1 MKYHIIR
8 GTLDAAGVRDRRQGR
23 SKYGAKSPAQ
33 DLGPMPRRP
42 TIARKTK
49 YAEQLTGT
57 ALTLNQFT
65 NKLMYGGKRQ
75 LAHRI
80 LEDALARCESQAG
93 RAGVEVLESALRN
106 AMPLIEVKPKRVGG
120 STYQI
125 PVEVRADRRV
135 SLGMRWLIESA
146 RKRNGKSMSDK
157 LAAELIDASNGLGAA
172 VKRRED
178 THRMAEANRAF
189 SHFKW

>member
-1 MKYHIIR
+1 
-8 GTLDAAGVRDRRQGR
+8 
-23 SKYGAKSPAQ
+23 
-33 DLGPMPRRP
+33 MPRRP

-49 YAEQLTGT
+49 YQEQLAGT
-57 ALTLNQFT
+57 ALTMDQFT
-65 NKLMYGGKRQ
+65 HKLMRGGKRQ
-75 LAHRI
+75 LASRI
-80 LEDALARCESQAG
+80 LEDAIARCEQQAG
-93 RAGVEVLESALRN
+93 RAGVEVMELALRN

-125 PVEVRADRRV
+125 PVEVRADRRI

-146 RKRNGKSMSDK
+146 RKRNGRSMAEK
-157 LAAELIDASNGLGAA
+157 LAAEFVDASNGIGAA

-178 THRMAEANRAF
+178 THRMAEANKAF

>member
-1 MKYHIIR
+1 
-8 GTLDAAGVRDRRQGR
+8 
-23 SKYGAKSPAQ
+23 
-33 DLGPMPRRP
+33 MPRRP

-57 ALTLNQFT
+57 ALTLDQFT
-65 NKLMYGGKRQ
+65 NKLMHGGKRQ

-80 LEDALARCESQAG
+80 LEDALARCERQAG
-93 RAGVEVLESALRN
+93 RAGVEVLEAALRN

-146 RKRNGKSMSDK
+146 RKRSGKSMSDK
-157 LAAELIDASNGLGAA
+157 LAAELLDASNNLGAA

>member
-1 MKYHIIR
+1 
-8 GTLDAAGVRDRRQGR
+8 V
-23 SKYGAKSPAQ
+23 
-33 DLGPMPRRP
+33 PRRA
-42 TIARKTK
+42 TVARKVK
-49 YAEQLTGT
+49 YEEQLVGT
-57 ALTLNQFT
+57 ALTLDQFT
-65 NKLMYGGKRQ
+65 NKLMRGGKRQ
-75 LAHRI
+75 LAARI
-80 LEDALARCESQAG
+80 LEDAIGRCEKQAG
-93 RAGVEVLESALRN
+93 RSGVEVMELALRN

-125 PVEVRADRRV
+125 PVEVRADRRI

-146 RKRNGKSMSDK
+146 RRRNGRSMAEK
-157 LAAELIDASNGLGAA
+157 LAGEFMDASNNLGAA

>member
-1 MKYHIIR
+1 MA
-8 GTLDAAGVRDRRQGR
+8 L
-23 SKYGAKSPAQ
+23 PAQ
-33 DLGPMPRRP
+33 RGD
-42 TIARKTK
+42 
-49 YAEQLTGT
+49 
-57 ALTLNQFT
+57 
-65 NKLMYGGKRQ
+65 
-75 LAHRI
+75 
-80 LEDALARCESQAG
+80 
-93 RAGVEVLESALRN
+93 AGVEVLEQALRN

-146 RKRNGKSMSDK
+146 RKRNGKSMADK
-157 LAAELIDASNGLGAA
+157 LSGELMDASNGIGAA

-178 THRMAEANRAF
+178 THRMAEANKAF

>member
-1 MKYHIIR
+1 
-8 GTLDAAGVRDRRQGR
+8 
-23 SKYGAKSPAQ
+23 
-33 DLGPMPRRP
+33 MPRRP

-49 YAEQLTGT
+49 YEEQLAGT
-57 ALTLNQFT
+57 ALTMNQLT
-65 NKLMYGGKRQ
+65 SKLMHGGKRQ
-75 LAHRI
+75 LASRI
-80 LEDALARCESQAG
+80 LEGAIARCEQQTG
-93 RAGVEVLESALRN
+93 RSGVEVMELALRN

-125 PVEVRADRRV
+125 PVEVRADRRI
-135 SLGMRWLIESA
+135 SLGMRWLIEAA
-146 RKRNGKSMSDK
+146 RKRNGRSMSDK
-157 LAAELIDASNGLGAA
+157 LAAEFVDASNGVGAA

>member
-1 MKYHIIR
+1 
-8 GTLDAAGVRDRRQGR
+8 
-23 SKYGAKSPAQ
+23 
-33 DLGPMPRRP
+33 MPRRP

-49 YAEQLTGT
+49 YADQLTGT
-57 ALTLNQFT
+57 ALTLDQFT
-65 NKLMYGGKRQ
+65 NKLMHGGKRQ

-80 LEDALARCESQAG
+80 LEDALGRCEQQAG
-93 RAGVEVLESALRN
+93 RAGVEVLEAALRN

-146 RKRNGKSMSDK
+146 RRRNGRSMSEK

-189 SHFKW
+189 SHFKA

>member
-1 MKYHIIR
+1 
-8 GTLDAAGVRDRRQGR
+8 
-23 SKYGAKSPAQ
+23 
-33 DLGPMPRRP
+33 MPRRP

-49 YAEQLTGT
+49 YAEHLTGT

-65 NKLMYGGKRQ
+65 NKLMYGGKRH

-80 LEDALARCESQAG
+80 LEDALSRCEKQAG
-93 RAGVEVLESALRN
+93 RAGVEVLELALRN

-125 PVEVRADRRV
+125 PVEVRADRRI
-135 SLGMRWLIESA
+135 SLGMRWLIDSA
-146 RKRNGKSMSDK
+146 RKRNGKSMADK
-157 LAAELIDASNGLGAA
+157 LAGELLDASNGLGNA
-172 VKRRED
+172 VKRHED
-178 THRMAEANRAF
+178 THRMAEANKAF

>member
-1 MKYHIIR
+1 
-8 GTLDAAGVRDRRQGR
+8 
-23 SKYGAKSPAQ
+23 
-33 DLGPMPRRP
+33 MPRRP
-42 TIARKTK
+42 TIARKLK

-57 ALTLNQFT
+57 ALTLDQFT
-65 NKLMYGGKRQ
+65 NKLMYVGKRQ
-75 LAHRI
+75 LGHRI
-80 LEDALARCESQAG
+80 LEDALARCERQAG
-93 RAGVEVLESALRN
+93 RAGVEVLEQALRN

-146 RKRNGKSMSDK
+146 RTRNGKSTSD
-157 LAAELIDASNGLGAA
+157 AHVADFMDASNGIGAA

-178 THRMAEANRAF
+178 THRMAEANKAF

>member
-1 MKYHIIR
+1 
-8 GTLDAAGVRDRRQGR
+8 
-23 SKYGAKSPAQ
+23 
-33 DLGPMPRRP
+33 MPRRP
-42 TIARKTK
+42 TVARKSK
-49 YAEQLTGT
+49 YEEQLAGT
-57 ALTLNQFT
+57 ALTMDQFT
-65 NKLMYGGKRQ
+65 NKLMRGGKRQ
-75 LAHRI
+75 LASRI
-80 LEDALARCESQAG
+80 LEGAIARCEQQAG
-93 RAGVEVLESALRN
+93 RSGIEVMEQALRN

-125 PVEVRADRRV
+125 PVEVRADRRI

-146 RKRNGKSMSDK
+146 RKRNGKSMAEK
-157 LAAELIDASNGLGAA
+157 LSSEFLDAANGVGAA